1 MKKCNKCQ
9 EEKPLEEF
17 HLHKKMKDGRHNR
30 CKVCSNRSSSE
41 YIWSEEQLT
50 TKRAYNVI
58 YHRERRRVDSIFNL
72 KRAVR
77 GSMCIWFKSATKGK
91 YLKLEHTT
99 ELLQCSLEFF
109 IEYIQSKFIEGMTL
123 ENYGQWHL
131 DHIMPLATAKTR
143 EDIVRLNHYTN
154 FQPLWAKDNLSKGSK
169 IL

>member
-1 MKKCNKCQ
+1 MKTCNKCQ
-9 EEKPLEEF
+9 EQKPFEEF
-17 HLHKKMKDGRHNR
+17 YKHKMMKDGRHNQ
-30 CKVCSNRSSSE
+30 CKACHYVIVKS
-41 YIWSEEQLT
+41 YKYSEEQLT

-58 YHRERRRVDSIFNL
+58 YHRERRKVDSIFNL
-72 KRAVR
+72 KRAIR

-91 YLKLEHTT
+91 SYKLEHTE

-109 IEYIQSKFIEGMTL
+109 IEYIRGKFTEGMTL
-123 ENYGQWHL
+123 ENYGEWHL

-143 EDIVRLNHYTN
+143 EDVVRLNHFTN